1 MKKKE
6 VYFWTN
12 YKIYFVLYVSSHPPP
27 QLKNNISIKVTVF
40 AAAPTLALAVPRTY
54 ININ

>member
-1 MKKKE
+1 M
-6 VYFWTN
+6 FH
-12 YKIYFVLYVSSHPPP
+12 HPPP
-27 QLKNNISIKVTVF
+27 LKNYIYIKFTFF